1 MAVKLRLK
9 RFGRKKLP
17 IYRLVAADSRVPRDG
32 KALEELGFYSPTA
45 SPKVFEFK
53 QDRIEYWLSVGAQ
66 LTDPVQRLLEVEGI
80 VKKVKRSKG
89 KKDTPAETAE
99 SAAESETTTEESTES
114 TEKE

>member
-66 LTDPVQRLLEVEGI
+66 LTDPVQRLLEIEGI

-89 KKDTPAETAE
+89 EKNSSVEKNSE
-99 SAAESETTTEESTES
+99 AADAAEESTES
-114 TEKE
+114 TEKA